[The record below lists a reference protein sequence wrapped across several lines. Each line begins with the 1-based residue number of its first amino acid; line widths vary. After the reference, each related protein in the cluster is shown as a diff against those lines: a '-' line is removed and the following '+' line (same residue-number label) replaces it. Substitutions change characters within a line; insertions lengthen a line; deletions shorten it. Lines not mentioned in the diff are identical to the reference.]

1 MCGMRILPLWVKT
14 HLRCNYH
21 TIMIVGMVT
30 AAIAD
35 LLIAIAVWILV
46 VYTMN

>member
-1 MCGMRILPLWVKT
+1 VHGVWLFPLWLKT

-30 AAIAD
+30 AAASD
-35 LLIAIAVWILV
+35 VLIAIAVWIMLLKL
-46 VYTMN
+46 